1 MTFASVDYALF
12 LVAVLATYWVL
23 PTRGQNVLLLVAS
36 WAFYG
41 WIHPAFLAVLGGVT
55 VVSWACAVAVE
66 ARPERKRTWLAL
78 AAVATLGALAA
89 FKYLGFFVDNAA
101 AALGA
106 LGLSLSRPAL
116 ELLLPVGVSFYT
128 FQGLGYVA
136 DVFRGEVRA
145 RRDLA
150 AVALF
155 LAFFPQL
162 VAGPIERAERLLGQ
176 IERPRRLAPERA
188 ESAIVLLAWGFFK
201 KLVVADQL
209 AFTVDRVFALRD
221 ASFPLLAV
229 AVYAFALQ
237 IYADFS
243 AYTDIARGSA
253 RLLGFE
259 LTRNFDTPYLAT
271 SPSDFWRRWHVSLTT
286 FFRDYVYLP
295 LAGPRPSAARA
306 AAALLATFG
315 LSGLWH
321 GAAWSYVLWGLYH
334 GVLLLLERLW
344 TRSRA
349 AAWVSGPAWSLPK
362 GVGTF
367 ALVAIG
373 LAIFRETGGIG
384 WIAHHFVHVRLTVP
398 AEDAYV
404 ARYLGVLALLYSAP
418 IWAWDA
424 VERLRR
430 ASPAPRPVP
439 FAARAVAVPALVVA
453 TYVLAPDQPLSFVY
467 FAF

>member
-12 LVAVLATYWVL
+12 LVAVGATYWLL
-23 PTRGQNVLLLVAS
+23 PTRGQNALLLVAS

-41 WIHPAFLAVLGGVT
+41 WVHPAFLAVLGGVT
-55 VVSWACAVAVE
+55 VVSWACAWAIE
-66 ARPERKRTWLAL
+66 ARPERRRTWLAL
-78 AAVATLGALAA
+78 AALTTLGALAV

-101 AALGA
+101 AVLGA
-106 LGLSLSRPAL
+106 LGLSVSRPAL
-116 ELLLPVGVSFYT
+116 ELLLPVGLSFYT

-136 DVFRGEVRA
+136 DVYRGEVRA
-145 RRDLA
+145 RRDPA
-150 AVALF
+150 VVALF

-162 VAGPIERAERLLGQ
+162 VAGPIERAHSLLAQ

-188 ESAIVLLAWGFFK
+188 EAALVLLAWGFFK

-229 AVYAFALQ
+229 ATYAFALQ

-243 AYTDIARGSA
+243 AYSDIARGSA

-259 LTRNFDTPYLAT
+259 LVRNFDTPYLAT
-271 SPSDFWRRWHVSLTT
+271 SPGDFWRRWHVSLTT

-306 AAALLATFG
+306 GAALVATFG

-321 GAAWSYVLWGLYH
+321 GAGWNYVLWGLYH
-334 GVLLLLERLW
+334 GLLLLLERAW
-344 TRSRA
+344 ARSRGA
-349 AAWVSGPAWSLPK
+349 ALLAGPAWALPK
-362 GVGTF
+362 GVATF
-367 ALVAIG
+367 ALVGVG
-373 LAIFRETGGIG
+373 LAIFRETGGIA
-384 WIAHHFVHVRLTVP
+384 WIAHDLTDVRLLVP

-404 ARYLGVLALLYSAP
+404 ARYLGVLALLYTGP
-418 IWAWDA
+418 VWAWDA
-424 VERLRR
+424 VERWRR
-430 ASPAPRPVP
+430 ASPSRPVP
-439 FAARAVAVPALVVA
+439 FAARAALVPALVVA
-453 TYVLAPDQPLSFVY
+453 TYVLAPEKPLSFVY